1 MLRGGGP
8 SGIFGG
14 LTEWVSLCG
23 LEFAAPASLGLG
35 LQASANTTLLL
46 GLVLFGFF
54 FLISEMLNNE
64 GSMGV
69 EGMNVLINAL
79 LVSEDEGKGLWSAF

>member
-1 MLRGGGP
+1 ML
-8 SGIFGG
+8 S
-14 LTEWVSLCG
+14 
-23 LEFAAPASLGLG
+23 
-35 LQASANTTLLL
+35 
-46 GLVLFGFF
+46 
-54 FLISEMLNNE
+54 NE

>member
-1 MLRGGGP
+1 MAFLR
-8 SGIFGG
+8 G

-23 LEFAAPASLGLG
+23 LDFAAPASPGLG

-46 GLVLFGFF
+46 GHVLFGFFFF

-64 GSMGV
+64 GSMG
-69 EGMNVLINAL
+69 EKGMNVPINTL
-79 LVSEDEGKGLWSAF
+79 LVSEDGGKGIWSAF

>member
-1 MLRGGGP
+1 M
-8 SGIFGG
+8 GG

-23 LEFAAPASLGLG
+23 LDFAAPASPGLG
-35 LQASANTTLLL
+35 LQASASTTLLL

-64 GSMGV
+64 GV
-69 EGMNVLINAL
+69 EGMNVPINTL
-79 LVSEDEGKGLWSAF
+79 LVSEDGGRGIWSAF